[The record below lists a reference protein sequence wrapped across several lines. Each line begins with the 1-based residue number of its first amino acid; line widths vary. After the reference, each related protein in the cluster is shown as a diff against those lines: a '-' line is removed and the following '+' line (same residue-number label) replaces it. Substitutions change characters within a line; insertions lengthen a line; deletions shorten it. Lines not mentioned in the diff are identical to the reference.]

1 MKLVFVYM
9 DNLNYEEKLN
19 LKQTGKCSRDV
30 PAVISKTLPPKR
42 GEARGFD
49 KKVLVMLTS
58 NGHVPGCS
66 GDWKQCILHGDIDCV
81 ESDLVDKLE
90 QWTKHWQD
98 IKTYPLNHRDVPGS
112 LHFLKKLRTEVL
124 TRDCSSSWDYAWKT
138 LVDIVS

>member
-1 MKLVFVYM
+1 MIGSNAFSMVTLIVS
-9 DNLNYEEKLN
+9 NL
-19 LKQTGKCSRDV
+19 
-30 PAVISKTLPPKR
+30 TL
-42 GEARGFD
+42 F
-49 KKVLVMLTS
+49 
-58 NGHVPGCS
+58 
-66 GDWKQCILHGDIDCV
+66 
-81 ESDLVDKLE
+81 DKLE